1 MLEAKSYR
9 SPEVNG
15 LKNSIDRHK
24 GQAPKRKGT
33 EVRIYGVPQER
44 RRTVNPLRR
53 KTEFLA
59 NETVKVNPNGGNQ
72 GGIPVKESP
81 RIANKESDQNGQ
93 QKELV
98 PRCPRENSNKNPS
111 GSKSAVTAKAK
122 GNP

>member
-1 MLEAKSYR
+1 MIALSPYTLQHTNHELKIRVKKFGRGVLEAKSYR
-9 SPEVNG
+9 FPEVNG

-59 NETVKVNPNGGNQ
+59 NKTVKVNPQRGKTRRNPQ
-72 GGIPVKESP
+72 EGIS
-81 RIANKESDQNGQ
+81 AD
-93 QKELV
+93 
-98 PRCPRENSNKNPS
+98 RE
-111 GSKSAVTAKAK
+111 
-122 GNP
+122 